1 MTTDRDDI
9 ASLLERVETTIDAVM
24 ESERYAPK
32 TFPAAGGLP
41 IFDGMQ
47 PDNDG
52 AWVSRVDVAKRLRA
66 ALAPSASMG
75 RVTDEFLHNTLQLLF
90 GHRNY
95 PPQAVYDL
103 AKAFE
108 LAAAL
113 DPPSDHGGGEG
124 DRQAWRDV
132 LAERK
137 RQVESEG
144 WTPEH
149 DDAHAKGEMASAAG
163 VYALAAGSYDYRWVL
178 IGRTPNDYLAAA
190 LKLWP
195 WEPNWFKPKDR
206 RRDLV
211 KAGALILAEIERLDR
226 ASLPAQ
232 ESEDGR

>member
-1 MTTDRDDI
+1 MSDTSTKGQAMTTKHPFPDRLTLRDTKVNADEGQRIYSTATGYGYEWCEYVRADRASPPSPAPAESGAVAFDIERFLQDD
-9 ASLLERVETTIDAVM
+9 S
-24 ESERYAPK
+24 K
-32 TFPAAGGLP
+32 LP
-41 IFDGMQ
+41 
-47 PDNDG
+47 
-52 AWVSRVDVAKRLRA
+52 
-66 ALAPSASMG
+66 APSPA
-75 RVTDEFLHNTLQLLF
+75 
-90 GHRNY
+90 
-95 PPQAVYDL
+95 
-103 AKAFE
+103 
-108 LAAAL
+108 
-113 DPPSDHGGGEG
+113 PSEG
-124 DRQAWRDV
+124 DGLRAWRDV

-211 KAGALILAEIERLDR
+211 KAGALILAELERLDR
-226 ASLPAQ
+226 ASLKENHP
-232 ESEDGR
+232 